1 VDGTSLLQRLVKM
14 RVWLRLRSLQMTRL
28 RRRRTRRT
36 VKEMRRLRIRRKVD
50 RLRVDH
56 AGR

>member
-1 VDGTSLLQRLVKM
+1 VDGTSLLRRLVKM
-14 RVWLRLRSLQMTRL
+14 RVWLRPRSLQMTRL
-28 RRRRTRRT
+28 ERRRTRRT

-50 RLRVDH
+50 RLRVDQ